1 MQLGNLEEMTLTIE
15 FKLVEQKVF
24 QGLSQGNQVLKE
36 IQKEISLEDAE
47 RLMQDTQDAIEYQN
61 QLNEILG
68 SISADEE
75 DDLLQELADLQLSE
89 MPNVPESKSVLDKV
103 VNSKDVLQE
112 EAEEAEEAKESPTLV
127 PA

>member
-47 RLMQDTQDAIEYQN
+47 KLMQDTQDAIEYQN

-89 MPNVPESKSVLDKV
+89 MPNVPESKPVLDKV